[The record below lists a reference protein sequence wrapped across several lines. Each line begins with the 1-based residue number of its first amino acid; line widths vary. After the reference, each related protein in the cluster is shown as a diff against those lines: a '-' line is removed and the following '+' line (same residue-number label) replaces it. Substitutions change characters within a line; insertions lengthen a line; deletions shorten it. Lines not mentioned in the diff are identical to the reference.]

1 MNIATRVLL
10 ELQETTLLAA
20 RAARGLFKRPRYI
33 PESIA
38 QMDAIGV
45 GSLTIII
52 LTGFFTGGVLT
63 LQTYPTLKYYGA
75 QGQTG
80 YLVALSLI
88 RELGPVLTALMV
100 TGRVG
105 SAIAAEL
112 GSMSVSQQIDAMR
125 ALGTDPVRKL
135 VTPRIIAL
143 LITLPLLTVIG
154 DVVGIVGGWSVA
166 GGLYGMS
173 SDMFFSS
180 VRDGIS
186 TDDIIGGIIKPMVF
200 MASTDIEINPTTL
213 PPSYDGQVSED
224 AAESTFAEVD
234 DRERA
239 IPAIE
244 FRDVHLSFDERKVLN
259 GLTFK
264 VMKGETKIILGGS
277 GCGKSTTIKLV
288 LGLLKPDSGQI
299 LVDGEDITNYTEL
312 EMMRVRKKI
321 GMVFQE
327 GALFD
332 SLSVYDNVAFRLHEQ
347 GVPEEEVEPEV
358 RRMLRFVNLEDAIDK
373 MPIELSGGMR
383 RRVGIARALVGDP
396 KIVMFDEPTAGL
408 DPPTA
413 RTICELAMKL
423 RDLED
428 VSSIFV
434 THEMNNLEYLS
445 SEYAVVNDAG
455 DVVFELEGERL
466 CLINTKVLMLRDG
479 QPIFSGT
486 DEALKKAEDP
496 YIQKFL
502 RGH

>member
-1 MNIATRVLL
+1 MATTDLNV
-10 ELQETTLLAA
+10 T
-20 RAARGLFKRPRYI
+20 RPK
-33 PESIA
+33 
-38 QMDAIGV
+38 M
-45 GSLTIII
+45 
-52 LTGFFTGGVLT
+52 
-63 LQTYPTLKYYGA
+63 
-75 QGQTG
+75 
-80 YLVALSLI
+80 
-88 RELGPVLTALMV
+88 PV
-100 TGRVG
+100 
-105 SAIAAEL
+105 
-112 GSMSVSQQIDAMR
+112 
-125 ALGTDPVRKL
+125 
-135 VTPRIIAL
+135 PR
-143 LITLPLLTVIG
+143 
-154 DVVGIVGGWSVA
+154 
-166 GGLYGMS
+166 
-173 SDMFFSS
+173 
-180 VRDGIS
+180 
-186 TDDIIGGIIKPMVF
+186 
-200 MASTDIEINPTTL
+200 
-213 PPSYDGQVSED
+213 DGQVSED

-234 DRERA
+234 DRRRE

-244 FRDVHLSFDERKVLN
+244 FRNVHISFDDRKVLD
-259 GLTFK
+259 GISFK

-288 LGLLKPDSGQI
+288 LGLLKPDEGQV
-299 LVDGEDITNYTEL
+299 LVDGEDITHYGEP

-434 THEMNNLEYLS
+434 THEMNNLHYLS
-445 SEYAVVNDAG
+445 SEYAVVNDEG
-455 DVVFELEGERL
+455 EVVFEKEGERL

-479 QPIFSGT
+479 RPIFSGT
-486 DEALKKAEDP
+486 DETLNKAEDP
-496 YIQKFL
+496 YIQRFL